1 MTTQRIYAGE
11 EIRWASL
18 ANERLFIVTDARTNG
33 FCLPILLQYM
43 PFLVHAKRIV
53 VPAGEAAKQ
62 LDVCT
67 LIWDSLLE
75 GGAQNNDIMLVLGGG
90 ALCDVASF
98 CASVYKRGMR
108 LRLIPTTLLAM
119 VDASL
124 GGKTAINLSNIKNN
138 IGSYYP
144 AEAVY
149 CQPAFFKTLPER
161 ELHSGIAEMVKHAL
175 LESSE
180 AWERIQ
186 TFSYQSF
193 FELEAIQHAQA
204 LKLKM
209 AEADPYD
216 RGIRQALNLGHSL
229 GHAIEACSLQSPIP
243 WLHGEAI
250 MAGLQMELWLSVRCC
265 HLNQSVYDQYRAL
278 YRNLFPNR
286 PPITFSTTALLSALQ
301 HDKKNRNSIRMS
313 LISSPGV
320 PQLQVSVEE
329 SLISEAIHENR
340 YQ

>member
-1 MTTQRIYAGE
+1 MTTQRIYAGNE
-11 EIRWASL
+11 MEWASL
-18 ANERLFIVTDARTNG
+18 ATERLFIISDARTNG
-33 FCLPILLQYM
+33 FCLPVLLQYM
-43 PFLVHAKRIV
+43 PFVVHAKRIV

-62 LDVCT
+62 LDVCN
-67 LIWDSLLE
+67 LIWSRLLE
-75 GGAQNNDIMLVLGGG
+75 EGAQSNDVMLVLGGG
-90 ALCDVASF
+90 ALCDVAAF
-98 CASVYKRGMR
+98 CASTYKRGMR

-124 GGKTAINLSNIKNN
+124 GGKTAINVNDIKNN
-138 IGSYYP
+138 IGTYYP

-161 ELHSGIAEMVKHAL
+161 ELHSGIAEMIKHAL
-175 LESSE
+175 LESE
-180 AWERIQ
+180 QAWTNIQ
-186 TFSYQSF
+186 TFTHQSF
-193 FELEAIQHAQA
+193 FDLNAIQHAQA
-204 LKLKM
+204 LKVNM
-209 AEADPYD
+209 VEADPYD

-229 GHAIEACSLQSPIP
+229 GHALEACSLQSPTP

-265 HLNQSVYDQYRAL
+265 GLSQTVYDQFRVL

-286 PPITFSTTALLSALQ
+286 GPITFSTANLLTALQ